1 MPRRPSTPCTS
12 APNTNRPNPSK
23 KLKPTRW
30 SREGTLRLL
39 DIPGLFMQ
47 SYSFVAISQGDPE
60 SWTFKGEAV
69 MIAKPVAL
77 VVFFLSIFAAC
88 AQNQPSSANTGATT
102 PSAHGQG
109 ASATPRTT
117 TPVYEVFAIRY
128 ASIPDF
134 PVNALIAGADPQRK
148 FSIAMAV
155 WLIRGNGRV
164 ILVDSGFYRPQFFKQ
179 FRVEGFIKA
188 SEAVGQPGIMPA
200 SQPALTAEDVTDV
213 VITHMHWDHADG
225 MDLFP
230 RARTWLQKDEYT
242 YYTGEAWQQ
251 PHTHGGIDPD
261 DVLAAVKLNMA
272 GRVTLV
278 NGDAQ
283 EIFPGITCY
292 TGGKHT
298 FQSQYVGVNTK
309 AGTVVLAS
317 DNMYLYEN
325 LEKHVPI
332 AQTLDAASNLRAQ
345 DRMKQL
351 AASPRLIVPGH
362 DPAVFEKFPKVSE
375 RVVRIE

>member
-1 MPRRPSTPCTS
+1 
-12 APNTNRPNPSK
+12 
-23 KLKPTRW
+23 
-30 SREGTLRLL
+30 
-39 DIPGLFMQ
+39 
-47 SYSFVAISQGDPE
+47 
-60 SWTFKGEAV
+60 
-69 MIAKPVAL
+69 MIAKVASSL
-77 VVFFLSIFAAC
+77 VFLLALSAFSKMPGPIHWRLSSG
-88 AQNQPSSANTGATT
+88 SSAPSVVTALSAALGGKLDEAARSTNTRSPSGPTT
-102 PSAHGQG
+102 AAPM
-109 ASATPRTT
+109 
-117 TPVYEVFAIRY
+117 YEVFAIRY

-134 PVNALIAGADPQRK
+134 PVNALIANADPRRK
-148 FSIAMAV
+148 LSLAMTV
-155 WLIRGNGRV
+155 WLIRGNGHN

-179 FRVEGFIKA
+179 FKIESFIKP

-200 SQPALTAEDVTDV
+200 GQPALTPEDITDV
-213 VITHMHWDHADG
+213 IITHMHWDHADG

-230 RARTWLQKDEYT
+230 KARIWLQKDEYT
-242 YYTGEAWQQ
+242 YYTGEAWQS
-251 PHTHGGIDPD
+251 PRTHGGIDPE
-261 DVLAAVKLNMA
+261 DVLAAVKLNLA

-283 EIFPGITCY
+283 QILPGITCY

-309 AGTVVLAS
+309 AGTVILAS

-345 DRMKQL
+345 DRMKEL

-375 RVVRIE
+375 RAVKIE